1 MQETE
6 NIATEQ
12 NIQTTVENKEMDN
25 KEYENAMIEAF
36 VNKPEKTF
44 WYQNAF
50 SKFNIN
56 GIDSM
61 KWVWSWWA
69 FFGGWAFLLYR
80 KQYIPALVL
89 FFISLVAQ
97 FIPFGGLLVAVLAG
111 GFSTYFIYKGYKH
124 KKAEIE
130 ANIEDVNARIETM
143 RQVGGYNQWVV
154 WVYAIFVALV
164 FFYIF
169 TAVMATLSQMS

>member
-1 MQETE
+1 MEMS
-6 NIATEQ
+6 EQ
-12 NIQTTVENKEMDN
+12 
-25 KEYENAMIEAF
+25 EYENAMIEAF
-36 VNKPEKTF
+36 IDKPEKTL

-89 FFISLVAQ
+89 FIVSLLAGV
-97 FIPFGGLLVAVLAG
+97 IPFGGLVVAVLAG
-111 GFSTYFIYKGYKH
+111 GLSTYFIYKGYKH

-130 ANIEDVNARIETM
+130 AKIPEIDKRIETM
-143 RQVGGYNQWVV
+143 RAVGGYNQWVI
-154 WVYAIFVALV
+154 WVYAIFVALM

-169 TAVMATLSQMS
+169 SIMMASMASMN

>member
-1 MQETE
+1 MEMS
-6 NIATEQ
+6 EQ
-12 NIQTTVENKEMDN
+12 
-25 KEYENAMIEAF
+25 EYENAMIEAF
-36 VNKPEKTF
+36 IDKPEKTL

-80 KQYIPALVL
+80 KQYMPALVL
-89 FFISLVAQ
+89 FIVSLLAGV
-97 FIPFGGLLVAVLAG
+97 IPFGGLLVAVLAG

-130 ANIEDVNARIETM
+130 AKIPEIDKRIETM
-143 RQVGGYNQWVV
+143 RAVGGYNQWVI
-154 WVYAIFVALV
+154 WVYAIFVALM

-169 TAVMATLSQMS
+169 SIMMASMASMN

>member
-1 MQETE
+1 M
-6 NIATEQ
+6 EQ
-12 NIQTTVENKEMDN
+12 QD
-25 KEYENAMIEAF
+25 YENAMIEAF
-36 VNKPEKTF
+36 VNKPEKTL

-50 SKFNIN
+50 SKFNVN

-80 KQYIPALVL
+80 KQYMPALVL
-89 FFISLVAQ
+89 FIISIFAGI
-97 FIPFGGLLVAVLAG
+97 IPFGGLLIAILAG
-111 GFSTYFIYKGYKH
+111 GFSTYFVYKGYKH

-130 ANIEDVNARIETM
+130 ASIEDTDKRIETM
-143 RQVGGYNQWVV
+143 RAVGGYNQWVV
-154 WVYAIFVALV
+154 WVYVVFVALM

-169 TAVMATLSQMS
+169 SMVMASMATMN

>member
-1 MQETE
+1 M
-6 NIATEQ
+6 
-12 NIQTTVENKEMDN
+12 KEKD
-25 KEYENAMIEAF
+25 YENAMIEAF
-36 VNKPEKTF
+36 INKPEKTL

-80 KQYIPALVL
+80 KQYIPALILFVL
-89 FFISLVAQ
+89 SLLTKI
-97 FIPFGGLLVAVLAG
+97 IPFGGLLLAVLAG
-111 GFSTYFIYKGYKH
+111 GFSPYFIYKGYKK

-130 ANIEDVNARIETM
+130 EMIEDPQKRIETM
-143 RQVGGYNQWVV
+143 QAVGGYNQWVV
-154 WVYAIFVALV
+154 WIYSIFILLI
-164 FFYIF
+164 FIYIF
-169 TAVMATLSQMS
+169 SLTMVSLSH

>member
-1 MQETE
+1 MQE
-6 NIATEQ
+6 N
-12 NIQTTVENKEMDN
+12 D
-25 KEYENAMIEAF
+25 YENAMIEAF
-36 VNKPEKTF
+36 VNKPEKTL

-80 KQYIPALVL
+80 KQYIPALIL
-89 FFISLVAQ
+89 FVISLFAGI
-97 FIPFGGLLVAVLAG
+97 IPFGGLLVAVLAG

-130 ANIEDVNARIETM
+130 ANIDDIDKRIETM
-143 RQVGGYNQWVV
+143 RAVGGYNQWVV
-154 WVYAIFVALV
+154 WVYTIFVTLM
-164 FFYIF
+164 FLYIF
-169 TAVMATLSQMS
+169 SMVMASLTQMN

>member
-1 MQETE
+1 MQKTEETD
-6 NIATEQ
+6 TEQ
-12 NIQTTVENKEMDN
+12 NVQTTMDN
-25 KEYENAMIEAF
+25 KEYENKMIEAF
-36 VNKPEKTF
+36 INKPEKTF

-69 FFGGWAFLLYR
+69 FFGTWAFLLYR

-89 FFISLVAQ
+89 FFITLIAT
-97 FIPFGGLLVAVLAG
+97 FIPFLGLIVAILAG

-130 ANIEDVNARIETM
+130 ATITDIDKRIETM
-143 RQVGGYNQWVV
+143 RAVGGYNQWVV
-154 WVYAIFVALV
+154 WVYILFTIIIFLS
-164 FFYIF
+164 IF
-169 TAVMATLSQMS
+169 ATILSFQH

>member
-1 MQETE
+1 MQE
-6 NIATEQ
+6 N
-12 NIQTTVENKEMDN
+12 D
-25 KEYENAMIEAF
+25 YENAMIEAF
-36 VNKPEKTF
+36 VNKPEKTL

-80 KQYIPALVL
+80 KQYIPALIL
-89 FFISLVAQ
+89 FVISLFAGI
-97 FIPFGGLLVAVLAG
+97 IPFGGLLVAVLAG

-130 ANIEDVNARIETM
+130 ANIDDIDKRIETM
-143 RQVGGYNQWVV
+143 RAVGGYNQWVV
-154 WVYAIFVALV
+154 WVYAIFVTLM
-164 FFYIF
+164 FLYIF
-169 TAVMATLSQMS
+169 SMVMASLTQMN

>member
-1 MQETE
+1 MEETQVTQE
-6 NIATEQ
+6 
-12 NIQTTVENKEMDN
+12 VEAQPNTSSELSE

-36 VNKPEKTF
+36 IDKPEKTL

-50 SKFNIN
+50 SKFNVN
-56 GIDSM
+56 GIDTM

-89 FFISLVAQ
+89 FFVAL
-97 FIPFGGLLVAVLAG
+97 FAGIIPFGGLIVAILAG
-111 GFSTYFIYKGYKH
+111 GFSTYFVYKGYKH

-130 ANIEDVNARIETM
+130 ASIDDIQKRIETM
-143 RQVGGYNQWVV
+143 RAVGGYNQWVI
-154 WVYAIFVALV
+154 WVYAIFVALL

-169 TAVMATLSQMS
+169 SIIATMGSMN

>member
-1 MQETE
+1 MEMS
-6 NIATEQ
+6 EQ
-12 NIQTTVENKEMDN
+12 
-25 KEYENAMIEAF
+25 EYENAMIEAF
-36 VNKPEKTF
+36 IDKPEKTL

-80 KQYIPALVL
+80 KQYMPALVL
-89 FFISLVAQ
+89 FIVSLFAGV
-97 FIPFGGLLVAVLAG
+97 IPFGGLLVAVLAG

-130 ANIEDVNARIETM
+130 ANIPEIDKRIETM
-143 RQVGGYNQWVV
+143 RAVGGYNQWVI
-154 WVYAIFVALV
+154 WVYAIFVALM

-169 TAVMATLSQMS
+169 SIMMASMASMN

>member
-1 MQETE
+1 MEEAPVTE
-6 NIATEQ
+6 EVVAQSTTTMSEQ
-12 NIQTTVENKEMDN
+12 
-25 KEYENAMIEAF
+25 EYEKAMIEAF
-36 VNKPEKTF
+36 IDKPEKTF

-69 FFGGWAFLLYR
+69 FFGTWAFLLYR

-89 FFISLVAQ
+89 FVVSVIGS
-97 FIPFGGLLVAVLAG
+97 FIPFGSLIIAILAG
-111 GFSTYFIYKGYKH
+111 GFSTYFVYKGYKD

-130 ANIEDVNARIETM
+130 AQITDINKRIETM
-143 RQVGGYNQWVV
+143 RAVGGYNQWVI
-154 WVYAIFVALV
+154 WVYSVFVILV
-164 FFYIF
+164 LLYIF
-169 TAVMATLSQMS
+169 SMSMILLGSMN

>member
-1 MQETE
+1 M
-6 NIATEQ
+6 
-12 NIQTTVENKEMDN
+12 ENKD
-25 KEYENAMIEAF
+25 YENAMIEAF

-50 SKFNIN
+50 SKFNVN
-56 GIDSM
+56 GIDTM

-80 KQYIPALVL
+80 KQYIPALIL
-89 FFISLVAQ
+89 FVVTLIAGI
-97 FIPFGGLLVAVLAG
+97 IPFGGLLVGVLAG
-111 GFSTYFIYKGYKH
+111 GFSTYFIYKGYKK

-130 ANIEDVNARIETM
+130 ENIDDIETRIETM
-143 RQVGGYNQWVV
+143 REVGGYNQWVV

-164 FFYIF
+164 FLSIF
-169 TAVMATLSQMS
+169 VSVFNSLSTMN